1 MHRHSGRIC
10 FVTATTERFVP
21 GTLATLCSFRQH
33 HPGFDG
39 DFVVVQDGLPEPH
52 RRHLAEACPGVR
64 FEPISRQLR
73 KRLAALRVV
82 HPELARRPWLFYTL
96 EAFRLRRYRKVLYYD
111 SDVLFQAP
119 VDDLFDSPATLVC
132 CGDGA
137 FARGRRRD
145 AATFA
150 PVLAGQTVGGPGG
163 VATAKAP
170 APGAA
175 GVLERTFNAGFLLID
190 EALVE
195 ADCYADL
202 LALVTPET
210 WRSAATTHTDQF
222 LLNLHFAGRQTF
234 VGWTYNFLLPMAEV
248 IRQREGTDAGSAKA
262 LHFAGPVKPWMPE
275 AMLHWAGGD
284 PRRKPVTAFK
294 RWYDAYAGH
303 LADAHV
309 RSAWQRRR
317 GDSE

>member
-1 MHRHSGRIC
+1 MRVRAVSKIC

-33 HPGFDG
+33 HPDFDG
-39 DFVVVQDGLPEPH
+39 DFLVVQDGLPEAH
-52 RRHLAEACPGVR
+52 RRYLAEACPGVR
-64 FEPISRQLR
+64 FEPISPQLR
-73 KRLAALRVV
+73 TRLAALRVAY
-82 HPELARRPWLFYTL
+82 PEFARRPWLFYTL
-96 EAFRLRRYRKVLYYD
+96 EAFRLRGYRKVLYYD
-111 SDVLFQAP
+111 SDVLFQGP
-119 VDDLFDSPATLVC
+119 VDDLFDSPAALLC

-150 PVLAGQTVGGPGG
+150 PVP
-163 VATAKAP
+163 ATAA
-170 APGAA
+170 AEGAA
-175 GVLERTFNAGFLLID
+175 GALERTFNSGFLVID
-190 EALVE
+190 EELVE
-195 ADCYADL
+195 ENCYADL
-202 LALVTPET
+202 LALVTPKT

-234 VGWTYNFLLPMAEV
+234 VGWSYNFLLPMAEV

-275 AMLHWAGGD
+275 AMLRWAEGD
-284 PRRKPVTAFK
+284 PGRKPVAVFK
-294 RWYDAYAGH
+294 RWYDAYAGY

-309 RSAWQRRR
+309 RSAWHRRH
-317 GDSE
+317 GDSG